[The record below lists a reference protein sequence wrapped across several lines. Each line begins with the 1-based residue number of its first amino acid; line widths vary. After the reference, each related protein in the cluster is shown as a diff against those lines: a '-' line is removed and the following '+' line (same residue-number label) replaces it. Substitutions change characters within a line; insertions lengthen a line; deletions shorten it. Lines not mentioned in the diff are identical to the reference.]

1 MTVTTRR
8 DRRERERTRQQRRRN
23 GGGGPAPRRRIGQGW
38 VVLGVAVAFIAL
50 VVLARVLG
58 VFNAPAPA
66 IDVNAQQF
74 DTTGQTV
81 GTKFESLGQAH
92 IEVGQTATYN
102 SVPPTSG
109 QHWSQAGVAP
119 APWGIKDTNQP
130 NEVTTHNL
138 EHGGIVIGYNNL
150 TSAEVD
156 QLKTIVRNLMSNG
169 FPKVILE
176 PYPKLTDSKV
186 ALTAWTWLYK
196 LPTVDQ
202 TEIVKF
208 FRAHYDGVD
217 APERGTP

>member
-23 GGGGPAPRRRIGQGW
+23 GGGSPAPRRRIGQGW
-38 VVLGVAVAFIAL
+38 VVLGVVVAFIAL
-50 VVLARVLG
+50 VVLARALG

-81 GTKFESLGQAH
+81 GTQVAALAAEH
-92 IEVGQTATYN
+92 IPTGQTGNYN

-109 QHWSQAGVAP
+109 QHWQQPAAP
-119 APWGIKDTNQP
+119 APWGIKDANLP

-138 EHGGIVIGYNNL
+138 EHGGIVIAYNGL
-150 TSAEVD
+150 TPAEVD
-156 QLKTIVRNLMSNG
+156 QLKTLVRNLMYSG

-176 PYPKLTDSKV
+176 PYPKLTDAKV
-186 ALTAWTWLYK
+186 ALTAWTWLNK
-196 LPTVDQ
+196 LQTVDQ
-202 TEIVKF
+202 TQIVLF
-208 FRAHYDGVD
+208 FRAHYDPVE

>member
-23 GGGGPAPRRRIGQGW
+23 GGGSPTPRRRIGQGW
-38 VVLGVAVAFIAL
+38 VVLGVVVVFIAL
-50 VVLARVLG
+50 VVLARALG

-81 GTKFESLGQAH
+81 GIQVAALGAEH
-92 IEVGQTATYN
+92 IPTGQTGNYN

-109 QHWSQAGVAP
+109 QHWQQPAAP
-119 APWGIKDTNQP
+119 APWGIKDANLP

-138 EHGGIVIGYNNL
+138 EHGGIVIAYNGL
-150 TSAEVD
+150 TTTEVD
-156 QLKTIVRNLMSNG
+156 QLKTLVRNLMSSG

-176 PYPKLTDSKV
+176 PYPKLTDAKV

-196 LPTVDQ
+196 IQSVDQ
-202 TEIVKF
+202 TQIVRF
-208 FRAHYDGVD
+208 FRAHYEPVE
-217 APERGTP
+217 APERTTP